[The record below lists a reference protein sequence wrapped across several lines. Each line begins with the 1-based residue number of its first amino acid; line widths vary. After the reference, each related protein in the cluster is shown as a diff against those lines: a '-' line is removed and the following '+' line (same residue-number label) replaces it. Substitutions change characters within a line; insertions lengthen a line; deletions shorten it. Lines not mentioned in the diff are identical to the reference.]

1 MTTTAPPRRF
11 RLTDLAAGQDLLTAV
26 AVPIVAVLGALSVGA
41 VFLILVGADPLR
53 VYEKLIDG
61 ALGNTYSQTQT
72 IGKATPLL
80 LVAIGVC
87 IAFRANVLNIGV
99 EGQVIIGGLATTA
112 FTLGFPSLPSWALIT
127 GGLLAGF
134 AAGILYG
141 AIPGA
146 LKAYFGVNEI
156 LSTIMMNQIAIQI
169 LILLLTGPMRDVSA
183 SATSANIIQTAQIP
197 REGWLPLLMPRT
209 FFHTGALLALALA
222 VVGFIFLWGTVLG
235 YRIRAV
241 GANPD
246 AARYAGVP
254 VRRMMFLAMALSG
267 GLAGLAGGVEV
278 LGVTHRTIQDFSTGY
293 GFSGIVVALFGSL
306 HPIGAIPASLIFGG
320 LLVSGTKL
328 QSVGVS
334 AAMVVVLQGL
344 IVLFVV
350 SSAEITRRRR
360 RAHAAQSAAG
370 SEAAPTA
377 ESSAAEAA
385 S

>member
-1 MTTTAPPRRF
+1 
-11 RLTDLAAGQDLLTAV
+11 
-26 AVPIVAVLGALSVGA
+26 
-41 VFLILVGADPLR
+41 
-53 VYEKLIDG
+53 
-61 ALGNTYSQTQT
+61 
-72 IGKATPLL
+72 
-80 LVAIGVC
+80 
-87 IAFRANVLNIGV
+87 
-99 EGQVIIGGLATTA
+99 
-112 FTLGFPSLPSWALIT
+112 
-127 GGLLAGF
+127 
-134 AAGILYG
+134 
-141 AIPGA
+141 
-146 LKAYFGVNEI
+146 
-156 LSTIMMNQIAIQI
+156 
-169 LILLLTGPMRDVSA
+169 
-183 SATSANIIQTAQIP
+183 
-197 REGWLPLLMPRT
+197 
-209 FFHTGALLALALA
+209 
-222 VVGFIFLWGTVLG
+222 
-235 YRIRAV
+235 
-241 GANPD
+241 
-246 AARYAGVP
+246 
-254 VRRMMFLAMALSG
+254 MMFLAMALSG